1 MAATNTLD
9 MAESPVARI
18 CLHGGLERFGRRF
31 SLSIKTGAEGVYAL
45 AMQIPGFREKMSEGW
60 YQIRIA
66 GEDVSEETLSARLHE
81 PLPPGAV
88 IHIVP
93 RMEGAKNSG
102 LVQVIAGAALIVAS
116 FIPGLNVAVWAGMA
130 ATWSSLAFSIGA
142 SLMLGG
148 VAQMLAPKPH
158 SPSIHHAD
166 NGRQNVY
173 FSSLDNMI
181 AQGNPLPI
189 LYGEMLVGSRR
200 ISQSLSTRDESSP
213 DKIVHYGRKGIFG
226 GLAGKL
232 EDRANAALTAQ
243 GITKPRVLI
252 R

>member
-1 MAATNTLD
+1 
-9 MAESPVARI
+9 
-18 CLHGGLERFGRRF
+18 
-31 SLSIKTGAEGVYAL
+31 
-45 AMQIPGFREKMSEGW
+45 MSEGW

-81 PLPPGAV
+81 PLPSGAV

-102 LVQVIAGAALIVAS
+102 LFQVIAGAALIVAS

-148 VAQMLAPKPH
+148 VAQMLTPKPH
-158 SPSIHHAD
+158 SPSMHHAD
-166 NGRQNVY
+166 NGKQNVY

-213 DKIVHYGRKGIFG
+213 DKIVKFGHHHGSAVIRMTEAMLAHYKDDPRTPGIY
-226 GLAGKL
+226 
-232 EDRANAALTAQ
+232 
-243 GITKPRVLI
+243 KPRVLI

>member
-1 MAATNTLD
+1 
-9 MAESPVARI
+9 
-18 CLHGGLERFGRRF
+18 
-31 SLSIKTGAEGVYAL
+31 
-45 AMQIPGFREKMSEGW
+45 MSEGW

-102 LVQVIAGAALIVAS
+102 LFQVIAGAALIVAS

-148 VAQMLAPKPH
+148 VAQMLTPKPQ
-158 SPSIHHAD
+158 SPSAHHAD
-166 NGRQNVY
+166 NGKQNVY

-200 ISQSLSTRDESSP
+200 ISQSLSTRDESTP
-213 DKIVHYGRKGIFG
+213 EKVVNLGRRRHGGGVKINKAVAAAFEQ
-226 GLAGKL
+226 GLN
-232 EDRANAALTAQ
+232 DDPNTP

>member
-1 MAATNTLD
+1 
-9 MAESPVARI
+9 
-18 CLHGGLERFGRRF
+18 
-31 SLSIKTGAEGVYAL
+31 
-45 AMQIPGFREKMSEGW
+45 
-60 YQIRIA
+60 
-66 GEDVSEETLSARLHE
+66 
-81 PLPPGAV
+81 PGAV

-102 LVQVIAGAALIVAS
+102 LFQVIAGAALIVAS

-148 VAQMLAPKPH
+148 VAQMLTPKPQ
-158 SPSIHHAD
+158 SPSAHHAD
-166 NGRQNVY
+166 NGKQNVY

-200 ISQSLSTRDESSP
+200 ISQSLSTRDESTP
-213 DKIVHYGRKGIFG
+213 EKVVNLGRRRHGGGVKINKAVAAAFEQ
-226 GLAGKL
+226 GLNDGP
-232 EDRANAALTAQ
+232 NTP